1 MRSKVIE
8 RARLQLWAMWSAFLL
23 AALFLLFLS
32 LLPLDTAPA
41 LWAGPD
47 LLLALALAFSV
58 RRPEYLP
65 ALLLVG
71 VMLLAD
77 FLLQRPPGLMAL
89 LVLIGSE
96 TLKAQSTAL
105 RDQNFFMEWLSVS
118 GILVAVLLSNRVI
131 LAALLLPQA
140 PLGLT
145 LMQSAATICAY
156 PALVGAAHLLVG
168 LRKVTPAEVDGM
180 GRRS

>member
-1 MRSKVIE
+1 
-8 RARLQLWAMWSAFLL
+8 
-23 AALFLLFLS
+23 
-32 LLPLDTAPA
+32 
-41 LWAGPD
+41 
-47 LLLALALAFSV
+47 
-58 RRPEYLP
+58 
-65 ALLLVG
+65 
-71 VMLLAD
+71 
-77 FLLQRPPGLMAL
+77 
-89 LVLIGSE
+89 
-96 TLKAQSTAL
+96 
-105 RDQNFFMEWLSVS
+105 
-118 GILVAVLLSNRVI
+118 VAILLSNRVI